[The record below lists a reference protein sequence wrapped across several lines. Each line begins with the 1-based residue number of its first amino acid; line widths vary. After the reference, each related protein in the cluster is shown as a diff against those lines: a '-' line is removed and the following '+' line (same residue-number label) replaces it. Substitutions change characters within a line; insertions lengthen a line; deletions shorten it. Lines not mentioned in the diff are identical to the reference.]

1 MSTSLRL
8 TLPAVLLACA
18 ALAVAQAPRTAQ
30 VTLRSSLDSQ
40 LSSVEHE
47 FVSAA
52 GAMPAAKYGFA
63 PTQGE
68 FGGVRTFAQEVKHV
82 AAVNNLVF
90 SAMLG
95 QKPPAGGE
103 NGPADAVAKDQIL
116 RYLRDSFALGHRAIA
131 AVNAG
136 NASQVVKGPFGENDT
151 RPALVALV
159 VGHCFDHY
167 GQMVEYLRDNGIVPP
182 ASRR

>member
-1 MSTSLRL
+1 MRRL
-8 TLPAVLLACA
+8 A
-18 ALAVAQAPRTAQ
+18 ALLTPVFCCLFASAAFAAPPTAVS
-30 VTLRSSLDSQ
+30 LRSSLQRQ
-40 LSSVEHE
+40 LGNVERE

-52 GAMPAAKYGFA
+52 AAMPAKDYAFA
-63 PTQGE
+63 PTRGE
-68 FGGVRTFAQEVKHV
+68 FTGVRTFAQEVKHV
-82 AAVNNLVF
+82 TAVNNMVF

-95 QKPPAGGE
+95 EKPPAGGE
-103 NGPADAVAKDQIL
+103 DGPANLKDKDAIL
-116 RYLRDSFALGHRAIA
+116 AALRASFARGHRALAQITA
-131 AVNAG
+131 ANAG
-136 NASQVVKGPFGENDT
+136 EVISSPFGPTT